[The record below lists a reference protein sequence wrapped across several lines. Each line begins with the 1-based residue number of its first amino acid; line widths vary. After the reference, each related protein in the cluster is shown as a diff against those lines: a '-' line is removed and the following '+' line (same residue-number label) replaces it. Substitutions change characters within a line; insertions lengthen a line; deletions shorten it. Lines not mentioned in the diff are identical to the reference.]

1 MWLSVGARPWPVKRP
16 DVSGTALS
24 RLGLATDHGALTAS
38 ANRVA
43 DGVIRD
49 RSRGRF
55 GVLRMD
61 IGALASA
68 FVGSKIAEAQW
79 RSPPRCYASTPMPQL
94 LWARWS
100 TPRNRTRT
108 ASPMLRP
115 ALAANS
121 HVTPGAQPRPGA
133 TPC

>member
-38 ANRVA
+38 AYRVA

-68 FVGSKIAEAQW
+68 FVGAKIAEAQW
-79 RSPPRCYASTPMPQL
+79 RSPPRCFPPNPETQRL
-94 LWARWS
+94 LS
-100 TPRNRTRT
+100 KLTTTRPT
-108 ASPMLRP
+108 HIAPSPSIIPPLP
-115 ALAANS
+115 P
-121 HVTPGAQPRPGA
+121 T
-133 TPC
+133 